1 MIDKRLKDLVRNA
14 TRAEQEE
21 RRAMARPALAVGIN
35 VIDLC
40 QEAMCMEEAKFDVT
54 VHGDRMD
61 SDRLKLCGAHREVI
75 ERKAKRAGM
84 TVTITPHVN
93 GVAR

>member
-1 MIDKRLKDLVRNA
+1 MLDKRLKDLIRNA

-21 RRAMARPALAVGIN
+21 CRATARPVLAVGQ

-40 QEAMCMEEAKFDVT
+40 QESYCMEDATAEVT

-61 SDRLKLCGAHREVI
+61 SDRIKLCGAHREVI
-75 ERKAKRAGM
+75 ERKAKRNGM
-84 TVTITPHVN
+84 SVTITPIVN
-93 GVAR
+93 RTAR